1 MSLEES
7 KESLGSRAP
16 LLLFT
21 LQVAALVRTVGAAL
35 SPSGLPLVATSSSG
49 LPPVAT
55 ASSVLPPV
63 ATVVAPN
70 GVPLHVEWAEFFA
83 QGIYTI
89 LLPLFLQVSSGKVSA
104 TRLKRILP

>member
-1 MSLEES
+1 VSLEES

-35 SPSGLPLVATSSSG
+35 SPSGLPL
-49 LPPVAT
+49 VAT

-89 LLPLFLQVSSGKVSA
+89 LLPLFLQVSSGKVSGSLVS
-104 TRLKRILP
+104 LKQRILPKNY

>member
-1 MSLEES
+1 VLLVSLEES

-35 SPSGLPLVATSSSG
+35 SPNGLPL
-49 LPPVAT
+49 VAT

-70 GVPLHVEWAEFFA
+70 GVPLYVEWAEFFA
-83 QGIYTI
+83 QGIYSI
-89 LLPLFLQVSSGKVSA
+89 LLPLFLQVSSGKVS
-104 TRLKRILP
+104 TTILKSILPLNQ

>member
-21 LQVAALVRTVGAAL
+21 LQVAALVRAVGAAL
-35 SPSGLPLVATSSSG
+35 SPSGLPLVAT
-49 LPPVAT
+49 
-55 ASSVLPPV
+55 ASSVLPLV

-83 QGIYTI
+83 QGIYSI

-104 TRLKRILP
+104 KRLKRILP